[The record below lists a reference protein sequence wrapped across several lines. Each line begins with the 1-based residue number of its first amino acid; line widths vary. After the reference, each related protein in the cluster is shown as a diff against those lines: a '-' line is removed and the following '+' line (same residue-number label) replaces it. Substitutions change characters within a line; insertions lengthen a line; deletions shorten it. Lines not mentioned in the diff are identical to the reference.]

1 MWLWFGFFFVLFFLS
16 VYSLAFSSLETG
28 ACSVFYTYTGLFT
41 KMIFNC
47 QSSPVGV
54 TKMLSYVM
62 AQKVVESFKLV
73 EILVAILTA
82 CRQCQ
87 LCVHLLSGIR
97 KLPSLG
103 GLQAVCF
110 NFDTE

>member
-1 MWLWFGFFFVLFFLS
+1 MG
-16 VYSLAFSSLETG
+16 
-28 ACSVFYTYTGLFT
+28 
-41 KMIFNC
+41 I
-47 QSSPVGV
+47 

-110 NFDTE
+110 NFDTEWMANFWHPNVGVKQQWNIFCGLLLKGFRLFLSMTAVCLHSPFIGTA